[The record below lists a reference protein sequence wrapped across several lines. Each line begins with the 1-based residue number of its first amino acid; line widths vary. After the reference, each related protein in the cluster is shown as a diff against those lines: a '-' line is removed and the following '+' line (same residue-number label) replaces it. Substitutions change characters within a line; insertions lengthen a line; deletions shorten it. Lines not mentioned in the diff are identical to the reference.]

1 MRVEAAPYVFRSDD
15 RRQRF
20 EDRRTS
26 EDDRRFEAAQS
37 NAARARHEAHVWFAP
52 AFGAHI
58 LGQVA
63 PAQVTP
69 SQARRA
75 YTQPESRTPL
85 RPSLVE
91 RA

>member
-20 EDRRTS
+20 EDRRMA
-26 EDDRRFEAAQS
+26 EDDRRISTEQS
-37 NAARARHEAHVWFAP
+37 AERARHEAHVWFAP

-58 LGQVA
+58 LGQA
-63 PAQVTP
+63 RPERVTP
-69 SQARRA
+69 AQARRA
-75 YTQPESRTPL
+75 YSQPEARMSL
-85 RPSLVE
+85 RPNIVA

>member
-20 EDRRTS
+20 EDRRAS
-26 EDDRRFEAAQS
+26 EDDRRFQQQQS
-37 NAARARHEAHVWFAP
+37 AERARHEAHVWFAP

-58 LGQVA
+58 LGQA
-63 PAQVTP
+63 KPERVTP
-69 SQARRA
+69 AQARRA
-75 YTQPESRTPL
+75 YSQPETRTPL
-85 RPSLVE
+85 RPNVVT